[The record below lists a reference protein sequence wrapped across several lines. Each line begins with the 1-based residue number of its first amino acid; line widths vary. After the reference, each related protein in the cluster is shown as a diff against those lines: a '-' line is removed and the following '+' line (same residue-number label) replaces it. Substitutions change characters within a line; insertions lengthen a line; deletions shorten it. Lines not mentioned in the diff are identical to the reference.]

1 MSDLEQSQAQLGRAL
16 ERARMGEDQDLG
28 ARVRDAGER
37 LIRQLFGALRL
48 TGIHELDN
56 HVFDK
61 PLDVLHG
68 SLSELFDLLGAVHV
82 VAVEGQVYINDV
94 RVRLDERLDTAG
106 EFGRELSRHGIGG
119 LSFHAVPDTR
129 ALKLLV
135 AAFGAAPDADE
146 PRIALRNRL
155 HAGGLDTVDLVGT
168 FRFRITGEEAERR
181 ATDIV
186 RSRERAAA
194 LVDATVD
201 GLGAA
206 RMPNP
211 LPLRRAVT
219 EILEGEDPVAA
230 LTAAPANATPFSRH
244 TLRITM
250 LATLIGRVLG
260 LGHEALQDLGVSAM
274 FHDVGYAE
282 REGAEPATEDG
293 PAQPGF
299 APPFERHGSAG
310 ARLLLRQRGF
320 HESKILRA
328 LAALQHTRDVDDPRG
343 RPTLFARILRV
354 CEAYDAMTVL
364 GPDLR
369 SPPDALAALQAHAG
383 TRYDALVV
391 QALINALGRYPPGS
405 RLLLQGGLEVM
416 SVSLPTGEA
425 DFSLP
430 RCRVLRR
437 PDGTRPEERVHLDL
451 RQAHLRVEAVLSG

>member
-1 MSDLEQSQAQLGRAL
+1 MEDLDQSQDQLGKAL
-16 ERARMGEDQDLG
+16 ERARMGEDKDLG

-56 HVFDK
+56 EVFEK
-61 PLDVLHG
+61 PLAVLHD
-68 SLSELFDLLGAVHV
+68 SLSELFGLLGAVHV
-82 VAVEGQVYINDV
+82 VAVEGQVYVNDV

-106 EFGRELSRHGIGG
+106 EFARELSRHDIGG
-119 LSFHAVPDTR
+119 MSFHAVPDTA

-135 AAFGAAPDADE
+135 ASFGAAPDVDN
-146 PRIALRNRL
+146 PRHALRARL
-155 HAGGLDTVDLVGT
+155 RAGGLDTVDLVGT
-168 FRFRITGEEAERR
+168 FRFRISGEESERTS
-181 ATDIV
+181 TDVV
-186 RSRERAAA
+186 RSRERAAS

-201 GLGAA
+201 SLGAA

-230 LTAAPANATPFSRH
+230 LTGEPANSTPFSRH

-250 LATLIGRVLG
+250 LSTLIGRALG
-260 LGHEALQDLGVSAM
+260 LGNEALQDLGVSAM
-274 FHDVGYAE
+274 FHDVGYAV
-282 REGAEPATEDG
+282 REGAEPATEDE
-293 PAQPGF
+293 PAKPVF
-299 APPFERHGSAG
+299 APPYERHGSAG

-328 LAALQHTRDVDDPRG
+328 LAALQHTRDVKDHRG

-354 CEAYDAMTVL
+354 CESYDAMTVL
-364 GPDLR
+364 GPDIR

-383 TRYDALVV
+383 TRYDGLVV
-391 QALINALGRYPPGS
+391 QGLVNALGRYPPGT
-405 RLLLQGGLEVM
+405 RLLLQGGLEVI
-416 SVSLPTGEA
+416 SVSLPTGEP
-425 DFSLP
+425 DFALP

-437 PDGTRPEERVHLDL
+437 PDGSRPEERVHLEL
-451 RQAHLRVEAVLSG
+451 RQAHLRIEAVLSG